1 MSFVFQFPSILM
13 TKQILNMMHDVMF
26 KLDSF
31 LSAWAARES
40 RHLDLTHAESEIRGS
55 RDTDMSH
62 LCGS

>member
-31 LSAWAARES
+31 LSAWAVRES